1 MRTEDNSVRFQTP
14 AGTGGLLQKEA
25 SANTALQKV
34 RKMGRK
40 LKSKRLPAHYCYAA
54 FLEKLFCSSP

>member
-1 MRTEDNSVRFQTP
+1 MRAEDNSVCFQTP

-34 RKMGRK
+34 QKMGRK
-40 LKSKRLPAHYCYAA
+40 L
-54 FLEKLFCSSP
+54 